1 MCPTLRAFADGATS
15 VREVVPVLKRLFDLS
30 DAQCEQTLP
39 SGRVTVLAS
48 RTHWARTYLG
58 KAGMLHSPRRNV
70 HEITRRGRDFL
81 ARFPD
86 GFRQSDLEES
96 AEFRDWKATSAQ
108 GNTATPDR
116 PILEPSDNAQ
126 ETPEAILERTFG
138 EIEASLVEEVLLA
151 VLGLSPDRFE
161 LLIVDLLV
169 AMGYGGGDA
178 AMARAIGRSGDG
190 GIDGII
196 NEDALGLDAVYVQA
210 KRYALDNK
218 VGRPAIQAFVGS
230 LTGESATK
238 GVFVTTSGFSS
249 EARAYIKKVQ
259 QRIVLINGDQLAR
272 LMIRHEVG
280 VRARQTYV
288 LRSIDEDYFAESTA

>member
-1 MCPTLRAFADGATS
+1 
-15 VREVVPVLKRLFDLS
+15 
-30 DAQCEQTLP
+30 
-39 SGRVTVLAS
+39 
-48 RTHWARTYLG
+48 
-58 KAGMLHSPRRNV
+58 MLHSPRRNV